1 MVGKMNFQDFWK
13 VFLGFSDRGLSC
25 KIEYNIPI
33 FVCLMPLPSSGKW
46 TDAARKE
53 NYHV

>member
-1 MVGKMNFQDFWK
+1 MVGKMNFQDF
-13 VFLGFSDRGLSC
+13 LGFSDKGLPS

-33 FVCLMPLPSSGKW
+33 FVCLMPLLSSGKW

-53 NYHV
+53 NYRV